1 MSGAK
6 KILLVDDSNTALM
19 MERLIFQ
26 SHPWQILT
34 AKDGLEA
41 VEKATAEQPNLIL
54 MDVVMPRLDGLAALK
69 QLRAQDKTRH
79 IPIIMIS
86 VRTDGLSMEMA
97 FRYGAT
103 DYVQKPVNGAEL
115 LLKVRALLG

>member
-1 MSGAK
+1 MTAAK

-41 VEKATAEQPNLIL
+41 VEKATAEQPHLIL

-69 QLRAQDKTRH
+69 QLRAEDKTRH
-79 IPIIMIS
+79 IPIILIS
-86 VRTDGLSMEMA
+86 VRADGLSMEMA

-103 DYVQKPVNGAEL
+103 DYVQKPINGAEL

>member
-1 MSGAK
+1 MSAAK

-34 AKDGLEA
+34 AKDGVEA
-41 VEKATAEQPNLIL
+41 IEKATAELPNLIL

-69 QLRAQDKTRH
+69 QLREKDKTRH

-103 DYVQKPVNGAEL
+103 DYVQKPINGAEL